1 MTPHNEAK
9 KEDIAK
15 IVIMPG
21 DPKRAKFITENY
33 LTNYKLVN
41 DVRGM
46 LAYTGEYKG
55 KKITIMASGMGM
67 PSMGI
72 YSYELF
78 KFYDVD
84 VIIRV
89 GSMGAY
95 DTGLNLYDVVIAK
108 ESYSDST
115 FAKVQNGTKDN
126 ILLSDVELNEKIIE
140 TAKEMN
146 IKVNEGRV
154 YSTDVFYHDSVD
166 VDYMNKT
173 LGCFGT
179 EMETFSLFHN
189 AKVCNKKATA
199 IITVSDH
206 LRTGKETTAD
216 ERETAFRTMME
227 LALNST
233 LKI

>member
-21 DPKRAKFITENY
+21 DPRRAKYITETY
-33 LTNYKLVN
+33 LTDYKLVN
-41 DVRGM
+41 DVIGM
-46 LAYTGEYKG
+46 LAYTGYYKD
-55 KKITIMASGMGM
+55 KRITVMASGMGM

-84 VIIRV
+84 IIIRV

-95 DTGLNLYDVVIAK
+95 DANLDLYDVVVAT
-108 ESYSDST
+108 ESYSDSS
-115 FAKVQNGTKDN
+115 FAKVQNGTEDN
-126 ILLSDVELNEKIIE
+126 VLLSDASLNEKIIQ
-140 TAKEMN
+140 TATENN
-146 IKVNEGRV
+146 IKIYPGRV
-154 YSTDVFYHDSVD
+154 YSTDVFYHEKTD
-166 VDYMNKT
+166 VDYMNHT
-173 LGCFGT
+173 LGCLGT
-179 EMETFSLFHN
+179 EMETFALFHN
-189 AKVCNKKATA
+189 AKTLGKKATA

-206 LRTGKETTAD
+206 LRTGKETTSE

-227 LALNST
+227 LALNSA
-233 LKI
+233 LKF

>member
-21 DPKRAKFITENY
+21 DPRRAKFITENY
-33 LTNYKLVN
+33 LSNYQLVN

-55 KKITIMASGMGM
+55 KKVTVMASGMGM

-95 DTGLNLYDVVIAK
+95 DTSLDLYDVVVAT

-115 FAKVQNGTKDN
+115 FAKVQDGTEDN
-126 ILLSDVELNEKIIE
+126 ILLSDVILNEKILS
-140 TAKEMN
+140 TANQMN
-146 IKVNEGRV
+146 INIHQGRV
-154 YSTDVFYHDSVD
+154 YSTDVFYAEKKDI
-166 VDYMNKT
+166 DYMNNT
-173 LGCFGT
+173 LKCLGT
-179 EMETFSLFHN
+179 EMETFALFHN
-189 AKVCNKKATA
+189 AKHLGKKATA
-199 IITVSDH
+199 ILTVSDH
-206 LRTGKETTAD
+206 LRTGKETTPE
-216 ERETAFRTMME
+216 ERETAFRNMME

-233 LKI
+233 LII